1 MARLTAAAGS
11 SSCWRASTELLSSS
25 NRAPDIG
32 RPRPLSAWAYERR
45 LIQGRVLEAA
55 TAREGA
61 DEAKPDRVSMARIRR
76 EAQGKFS
83 RVIALPRAWHERG
96 DGTEKSPHI
105 GRAKLTPSGVH
116 LKFLSRAGGRYVTD
130 VTVPPQMCHLCGA
143 PGGSLCTLH
152 STICSGQNAFEAARP
167 LTVICS
173 SLGADY

>member
-116 LKFLSRAGGRYVTD
+116 LRFLSRAGGRYVTD
-130 VTVPPQMCHLCGA
+130 VTVPPQMTEGPQPH
-143 PGGSLCTLH
+143 LH
-152 STICSGQNAFEAARP
+152 SLLRSNRDHY
-167 LTVICS
+167 S
-173 SLGADY
+173 SKATAPALRDGRLVERLYWWK

>member
-96 DGTEKSPHI
+96 DGTEKSPHT
-105 GRAKLTPSGVH
+105 GRAKPTLWRSS
-116 LKFLSRAGGRYVTD
+116 LKIFVAGGRALRHR
-130 VTVPPQMCHLCGA
+130 CHSTSANDGGA
-143 PGGSLCTLH
+143 PTPPTLF
-152 STICSGQNAFEAARP
+152 AP
-167 LTVICS
+167 VKLV
-173 SLGADY
+173 LV

>member
-11 SSCWRASTELLSSS
+11 SSCGRASTELLSSS

-76 EAQGKFS
+76 EAQQ
-83 RVIALPRAWHERG
+83 ILTRAHERG
-96 DGTEKSPHI
+96 DGTEKSPHT

-130 VTVPPQMCHLCGA
+130 VTVPPQMTEGPQPH
-143 PGGSLCTLH
+143 LH
-152 STICSGQNAFEAARP
+152 SLFRP
-167 LTVICS
+167 NLMVCGLSEPFQPFWMPTCERM
-173 SLGADY
+173 

>member
-96 DGTEKSPHI
+96 DGTEKSPHT

-116 LKFLSRAGGRYVTD
+116 LRFLSRAGGRYVTD
-130 VTVPPQMCHLCGA
+130 VTVPPQM
-143 PGGSLCTLH
+143 T
-152 STICSGQNAFEAARP
+152 EAALWRRRSGIMRSGRREP
-167 LTVICS
+167 LCEGREPLS
-173 SLGADY
+173 